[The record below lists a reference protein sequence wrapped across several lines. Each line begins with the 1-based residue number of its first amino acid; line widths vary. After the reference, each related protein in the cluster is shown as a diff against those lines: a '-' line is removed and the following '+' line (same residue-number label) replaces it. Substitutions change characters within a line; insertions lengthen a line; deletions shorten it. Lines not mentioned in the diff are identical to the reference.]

1 MPTGTNAPELAVSNE
16 GLFILEALTE
26 DGCAVSDTIAISL
39 IPFPTN
45 VGPDTTLFSGQPLT
59 LMAEGGI
66 AYNWTSNVDLSCTD
80 CPDPMVTL
88 EMTTT
93 FVVDITSAEGC
104 VVTETLTVNVEEAP
118 EVLVDLV
125 NFLSPNGDGKNDVLI
140 FRGLENYRGNQLS
153 IFNRWGD
160 LIFSKPNYQIDG
172 IYWDATWNGQPLPPG
187 IYYYVLNID
196 VASKPIKSALTIVID

>member
-1 MPTGTNAPELAVSNE
+1 M
-16 GLFILEALTE
+16 
-26 DGCAVSDTIAISL
+26 
-39 IPFPTN
+39 
-45 VGPDTTLFSGQPLT
+45 
-59 LMAEGGI
+59 
-66 AYNWTSNVDLSCTD
+66 
-80 CPDPMVTL
+80 
-88 EMTTT
+88 
-93 FVVDITSAEGC
+93 
-104 VVTETLTVNVEEAP
+104 
-118 EVLVDLV
+118 LVDLV

-160 LIFSKPNYQIDG
+160 LIYSKPNYQIDG